1 MHFAP
6 GLRPGT
12 PCSQSRYS
20 RTLPTARGVNLQIW
34 PGTSVTPS
42 LLGKNPC
49 LSLDKRK
56 NGPRWPAVMITPW
69 APFAPKLVN
78 TVQKNKE
85 ASMDS
90 RDPIHIRALVSMD
103 LVRTYDLFSGK
114 IEAERGREGCPWDF
128 GPSKVVTFDEKMSF
142 FLVYLLNGA
151 K

>member
-42 LLGKNPC
+42 LLGKNHC

-69 APFAPKLVN
+69 APFAPKLVK

-90 RDPIHIRALVSMD
+90 RDPRHDWTLSLSNLD
-103 LVRTYDLFSGK
+103 WLYGGSTGK
-114 IEAERGREGCPWDF
+114 IEAECVREGSPLNF
-128 GPSKVVTFDEKMSF
+128 GPSKVVTFGEKMSF